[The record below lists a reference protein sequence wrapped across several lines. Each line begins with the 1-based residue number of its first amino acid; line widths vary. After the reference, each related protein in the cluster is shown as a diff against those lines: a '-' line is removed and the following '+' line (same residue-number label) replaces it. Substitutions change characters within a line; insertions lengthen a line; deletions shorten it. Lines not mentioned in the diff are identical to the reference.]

1 MHNSWAFFVLRQ
13 MDHHVKEVI
22 NSLRHAFDQELKLCL
37 EVQDLEAIRLRYLGK
52 KGLIQ
57 DQLKN
62 LRDVPEAEKPQVGKL
77 LNDLKREIEARLEE
91 ALTACSNFEQNER
104 LSRENIDITL
114 PGRRVKLGSKHPITQ
129 MLDEMT
135 EIFISMGFSV
145 ALGPEIESE
154 YYNFDVLNIPQ
165 DHPARDMQDTFY
177 VAPGQVLR
185 THTSNVQG
193 RILENAT
200 PPIRI
205 ICPGRCYRNESI
217 DARHHV
223 FFHQIEGLYID
234 EGVSMQDLLSTLR
247 EFVQRLFKKQVE
259 VRLRPSYFPF
269 VEPGVELDMSCLLCS
284 GQGCNLCKHSGW
296 LEILGAGMVHPQV
309 LRNVGLDP
317 EKYTGYA
324 WGLGVERMVSLRHS
338 INDIR
343 EFSEND
349 MRFLNQFYAI

>member
-1 MHNSWAFFVLRQ
+1 M
-13 MDHHVKEVI
+13 KEVI
-22 NSLRHAFDQELKLCL
+22 HSIRLAFEQELHLCRKA
-37 EVQDLEAIRLRYLGK
+37 QDFEALKVRYLGK
-52 KGLIQ
+52 KGLLQ
-57 DQLKN
+57 EQLVR
-62 LRDVPEAEKPQVGKL
+62 LRDVPDQEKPLAGKL
-77 LNDLKREIEARLEE
+77 VNDLKKEIEWRIAESLNGCQHSEEQDRLASEG
-91 ALTACSNFEQNER
+91 
-104 LSRENIDITL
+104 IDVTL
-114 PGRRVKLGSKHPITQ
+114 PGRTPPMGAKHPITQ
-129 MLDEMT
+129 MMDEMT

-177 VAPGQVLR
+177 VAPGLLLR

-193 RILENAT
+193 RIMENSN
-200 PPIRI
+200 PPIRV

-234 EGVSMQDLLSTLR
+234 EKVSMQDLLATLS
-247 EFVQRLFKKQVE
+247 EFVRRLFKKEVD

-269 VEPGVELDMSCLLCS
+269 VEPGVELDMSCLLCE
-284 GQGCNLCKHSGW
+284 GKGCGLCKHSGW

-317 EKYTGYA
+317 EKYSGYA

-343 EFSEND
+343 LYSEND
-349 MRFLNQFYAI
+349 LRFLNQFYAI

>member
-1 MHNSWAFFVLRQ
+1 MKEMIHSIRLAF
-13 MDHHVKEVI
+13 E
-22 NSLRHAFDQELKLCL
+22 QELAQCARA
-37 EVQDLEAIRLRYLGK
+37 QDLDALKVRYLGK

-57 DQLKN
+57 EPLKN
-62 LRDVPEAEKPQVGKL
+62 LRDVPDQEKPLVGKL
-77 LNDLKREIEARLEE
+77 VNDLKKEVEDRLDEE
-91 ALTACSNFEQNER
+91 LKRCQMNEQQDR
-104 LSRENIDITL
+104 LSRETIDISL
-114 PGRRVKLGSKHPITQ
+114 PGRKTHVGSKHPITQ

-154 YYNFDVLNIPQ
+154 YYNFDVLNIPAN
-165 DHPARDMQDTFY
+165 HPARDMQDTFY
-177 VAPGQVLR
+177 VAPGMLLR

-193 RILENAT
+193 RVMENT
-200 PPIRI
+200 NPPIRV
-205 ICPGRCYRNESI
+205 ICPGRCFRNESI

-234 EGVSMQDLLSTLR
+234 EGVSMQDLLATLS
-247 EFVQRLFKKQVE
+247 EFVRRLFRKEVE

-269 VEPGVELDMSCLLCS
+269 VEPGVELDMSCLLC
-284 GQGCNLCKHSGW
+284 QGKGCGLCKQSGW

-343 EFSEND
+343 LYAEND
-349 MRFLNQFYAI
+349 LRFLSQFYAI